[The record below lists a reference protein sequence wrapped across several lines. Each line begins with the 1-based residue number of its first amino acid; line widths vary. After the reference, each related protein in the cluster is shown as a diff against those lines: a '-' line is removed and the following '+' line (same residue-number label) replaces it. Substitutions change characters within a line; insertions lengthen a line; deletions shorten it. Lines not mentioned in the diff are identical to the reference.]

1 MEVITF
7 QVWSIIPVVTFLHK
21 VDPKAPAPID
31 QGRGEDKANDDDEK
45 EGDKEDAT
53 NIQGCYAQVELTD
66 GWYGVTGVLDK
77 VLTQALRKGKIFPG
91 LKLRIYG
98 AKV

>member
-1 MEVITF
+1 MGIADHT
-7 QVWSIIPVVTFLHK
+7 
-21 VDPKAPAPID
+21 VDPRAPAPIEK
-31 QGRGEDKANDDDEK
+31 GKEEDNDKEGDEK

-98 AKV
+98 AKVIISSCIRLRFNTC